1 MARRSVWRHRDL
13 RVAVLG
19 RSVSAL
25 GDDLAVV
32 ALVLFAYDAGW
43 GTAGVAAVFVT
54 TTLPWAVGAP
64 LAGRWADTLPSRLVT
79 TTAAVV
85 QTVLAA
91 AAAALLAVAPGRSPF
106 TVAGVLLVVLGLNLA
121 QVASSSAWGALVP
134 HLVEPDEVPRAVA
147 VSQAGQYLAIVAAPG
162 LAGLVVGSWGAQA
175 ALAADAL
182 TFAVLA
188 VSAARLRTVRRPA
201 PGPGDPGLWAG
212 VALVRADR
220 LFSAVLG
227 GVLVVLLVVQ
237 VVLVVDVFLLRG
249 SYGLDA
255 RGYGF
260 ASLAVMACCLLGA
273 LWAGRAGTV
282 RSQTWG
288 VVAALGAA
296 SLAAATAGWTGDLA
310 VVVAALCVVGVAFGA
325 LNVCVSAFTV
335 SRTTDAVRGR
345 AFATVAGTT
354 QLATLAGLGLAA
366 GLGALVGPQTAFLVA
381 GATGAAVT
389 VVVTLVVVRSV
400 DAPAVL
406 PAGPDAGPPPS
417 EPRRLALPE
426 AAPVD

>member
-43 GTAGVAAVFVT
+43 GTAGVAAVFVC

-64 LAGRWADTLPSRLVT
+64 LAGRWADSLPSRRVT

-91 AAAALLAVAPGRSPF
+91 AAAALLAFAPGRSAF
-106 TVAGVLLVVLGLNLA
+106 TVGGVLAVVLGLNLA
-121 QVASSSAWGALVP
+121 QVAASSSWGALVP
-134 HLVEPDEVPRAVA
+134 HLVEPDEVAPAVA
-147 VSQAGQYLAIVAAPG
+147 ASQAGQYVAMVVAPG
-162 LAGLVVGSWGAQA
+162 LAGLVVGAWGAQA

-188 VSAARLRTVRRPA
+188 VAAARLRTVRRPRH
-201 PGPGDPGLWAG
+201 DPADGGMWAG

-237 VVLVVDVFLLRG
+237 VVLVVDVFLLRDG
-249 SYGLDA
+249 YGLDA
-255 RGYGF
+255 RAYGF
-260 ASLAVMACCLLGA
+260 VSLAVMAAGLVGA
-273 LWAGRAGTV
+273 LWAGRAHVV

-288 VVAALGAA
+288 IVAALGGA
-296 SLAAATAGWTGDLA
+296 SLAAALAGWTRHLA
-310 VVVAALCVVGVAFGA
+310 VAVVALCLVGLAFGA
-325 LNVCVSAFTV
+325 LNVCVGAFTV

-345 AFATVAGTT
+345 AYATVAGST
-354 QLATLAGLGLAA
+354 QLATLVGLGGAA
-366 GLGALVGPQTAFLVA
+366 GLGAAVGPQTAFLLA
-381 GATGAAVT
+381 GAVGTAVT
-389 VVVTLVVVRSV
+389 VVVALVVVRSLDV
-400 DAPAVL
+400 RVVVPELPAEQAVVL
-406 PAGPDAGPPPS
+406 PEGTSADRAVG
-417 EPRRLALPE
+417 
-426 AAPVD
+426 